1 MSLKTFQILVMRA
14 FNYWTLDLKEK
25 SHRNQNL
32 QVKLSLTQRIVL
44 QLRRQSWASLVRC
57 FSKKMNSYSNRYK
70 IFCRTQNNSFQLS
83 QICKNKFRIWET
95 QKWLNQKQNTL
106 VFSVGLA
113 KKPLQVYDTCV
124 WNVKIST
131 CVAIVRT
138 YNGTR
143 NSM

>member
-1 MSLKTFQILVMRA
+1 MSLKTFHLLVMRA

-25 SHRNQNL
+25 SYRNLNL

-57 FSKKMNSYSNRYK
+57 FSKKMNSYSNRFK